1 MIQEP
6 VGESQP
12 TTQVGANVASSSW
25 PEVHWQP
32 TFKFGDGPLSA
43 TASVRVWDKGEGG
56 KVAQSLVHGLLL
68 PEDIR
73 FFTEGN
79 GDSLVRRLQWHT
91 MAVIFLSFLF
101 RLF

>member
-1 MIQEP
+1 MIREP

-12 TTQVGANVASSSW
+12 TAQVGAIVASSSW

-32 TFKFGDGPLSA
+32 TFKFGNGPLST

-68 PEDIR
+68 LEDIW

-79 GDSLVRRLQWHT
+79 EDSLVQRLQWHT
-91 MAVIFLSFLF
+91 VAVIFLSFLF